1 MTRLGVT
8 VAAEDARSLLR
19 VVDESNQGCNAD
31 TFIQTV
37 MSKKKMEKEGGL
49 VGVRFQSEIAQPD
62 DPILDPYG
70 NRLRTKF
77 TGGTRSKIPRR
88 DACESTEHHLVY
100 HAEAAKSLKQKIKA
114 RVPADS
120 KQARTFLNH
129 IYKRYDADYDG
140 KITRT
145 EFEQGL
151 TMIGVRATFDEVN
164 SLMTDLDKND
174 DGVIS
179 FDELSVV
186 IGIFTIFINTISC
199 FLLFSCNNF
208 LFPL

>member
-1 MTRLGVT
+1 M
-8 VAAEDARSLLR
+8 
-19 VVDESNQGCNAD
+19 
-31 TFIQTV
+31 
-37 MSKKKMEKEGGL
+37 
-49 VGVRFQSEIAQPD
+49 
-62 DPILDPYG
+62 
-70 NRLRTKF
+70 
-77 TGGTRSKIPRR
+77 
-88 DACESTEHHLVY
+88 
-100 HAEAAKSLKQKIKA
+100 
-114 RVPADS
+114 PADS

-164 SLMTDLDKND
+164 SLMTDLDKNE

-186 IGIFTIFINTISC
+186 IGDIETKAEERSRKMRERKIRNLCKKQGTFSTRFLNIHKIILTYIYMHFTSI
-199 FLLFSCNNF
+199 
-208 LFPL
+208 